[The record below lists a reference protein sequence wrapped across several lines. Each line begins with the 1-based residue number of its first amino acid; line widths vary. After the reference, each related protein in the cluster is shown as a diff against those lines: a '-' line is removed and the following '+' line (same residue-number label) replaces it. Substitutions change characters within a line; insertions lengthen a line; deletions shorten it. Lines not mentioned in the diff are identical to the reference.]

1 MVISVQS
8 YDVNDWLNRA
18 LDRMEEFRS
27 TGRAYLLLY
36 AALDVRLCVE
46 RTLFEYLVLIK
57 STDVARRIEWLYS
70 ATDLRKAILAE
81 EPQFLRKVEFANL
94 FVQFLPESKPVV
106 IPDLDLLSQ
115 GYGRTNDYLHSPKRP
130 DETWQDRHWWQPL
143 AETLSALIQHLVTI
157 HSGFM
162 SYINLSS
169 RGEAL
174 FDKFVRGQ
182 LSAAQVTAE
191 LAEEFKAS
199 PMRKA

>member
-1 MVISVQS
+1 MRPGRI
-8 YDVNDWLNRA
+8 A
-18 LDRMEEFRS
+18 
-27 TGRAYLLLY
+27 TGGSRWQKP
-36 AALDVRLCVE
+36 C
-46 RTLFEYLVLIK
+46 
-57 STDVARRIEWLYS
+57 
-70 ATDLRKAILAE
+70 
-81 EPQFLRKVEFANL
+81 
-94 FVQFLPESKPVV
+94 LP
-106 IPDLDLLSQ
+106 
-115 GYGRTNDYLHSPKRP
+115 
-130 DETWQDRHWWQPL
+130 
-143 AETLSALIQHLVTI
+143 LIQHLVTI